1 MRKPLHAD
9 GRTGY
14 GWACP
19 GAGWNASSRGAP
31 AGIRADLLRSRIRFG
46 RAALDLRLDARTIE
60 GLRQTRSQ
68 FQNPFKAYSTYVAG
82 VLQGDFG
89 YSETFKRPVSEL
101 LGDRYPVTLQAVGT
115 SAVIGWTAAALL
127 ASCVSLFRSRLM
139 QGGSGLLAGM
149 LLCVPSALL
158 AFGAVVLNAPVA
170 AAMSCV
176 VFSRVFS
183 TIDAYFRKTGQEPYV
198 AAAEAMGMTRSALFT
213 WHIAGANLPQMIAL
227 AGSSVSI
234 ALGAAVP
241 LEVICDSPGIGQLA
255 WRATL
260 GRDLPVLLAVTL
272 AIAAVNTTVSAVT
285 DVVVDTLRE
294 RTA

>member
-1 MRKPLHAD
+1 M
-9 GRTGY
+9 
-14 GWACP
+14 
-19 GAGWNASSRGAP
+19 
-31 AGIRADLLRSRIRFG
+31 
-46 RAALDLRLDARTIE
+46 RLDARTIE
-60 GLRQTRSQ
+60 GLRQSRSQ
-68 FQNPFKAYSTYVAG
+68 SQNPLKAYGRYLAG
-82 VLQGDFG
+82 ILRGDFG

-101 LGDRYPVTLQAVGT
+101 LGDRYPVTLRAVGT
-115 SAVIGWTAAALL
+115 SAAIGWTVAALL
-127 ASCVSLFRSRLM
+127 ASCVSLLRSRAL
-139 QGGSGLLAGM
+139 QGSAGLLSGM

-176 VFSRVFS
+176 VFSRLFS
-183 TIDAYFRKTGQEPYV
+183 TIDAYFRKTGLEPHV
-198 AAAEAMGMTRSALFT
+198 RAAEAMGMTRNALFT
-213 WHIAGANLPQMIAL
+213 WHIAGANLPQMVAL

-272 AIAAVNTTVSAVT
+272 AIAAVNTTVAAVT
-285 DVVVDTLRE
+285 DAIVDTLRE
-294 RTA
+294 RAA